1 MSWIDRVC
9 LRANL
14 EQIHARDLKCILGRE
29 TPLIT
34 SDSLIM
40 LLVCQEHQPARLK
53 RNSFIFI
60 ISSLSLSVFLWMPG
74 HPPCILRWTQVFIS
88 ESSLANTTKLD
99 ANTQTCAHTPSL
111 LLLTPVKAIV
121 SDRRGG
127 HAADVG
133 MVMKCERGDFQDV
146 HCNHTPH
153 FRSLALM
160 LN

>member
-1 MSWIDRVC
+1 
-9 LRANL
+9 
-14 EQIHARDLKCILGRE
+14 
-29 TPLIT
+29 
-34 SDSLIM
+34 M
-40 LLVCQEHQPARLK
+40 LPVCQEHQPARFK

-74 HPPCILRWTQVFIS
+74 HPPRILRWTQVFIS

-133 MVMKCERGDFQDV
+133 MVMKCETSRMSIVIILHTSNPWLSYLINADLVCVGWRCVNPDSAILQLSSWFQGQ
-146 HCNHTPH
+146 
-153 FRSLALM
+153 FKF
-160 LN
+160 